1 MKVLRGTA
9 YRFIRKS
16 ESIRSQYIIDRVSV
30 RGELSSRFCVVRLL
44 DNWSSFSRDV
54 ILLSALGG
62 CVTGSG
68 RRLPRGAYASL
79 NEAALLAR
87 TNSRGKVGNE
97 PRWHDAVV
105 ALRVAQTLKPANLG
119 EISAALAS
127 VGSPSEM
134 LRLARN
140 HFAHESSQ
148 ECWDKF
154 AASAWPRG
162 RSRETVWDHLDEVV
176 VAGRS
181 RFNVWIDDL
190 QSIALAATH

>member
-1 MKVLRGTA
+1 MKVLRSTA
-9 YRFIRKS
+9 YRFVTKS
-16 ESIRSQYIIDRVSV
+16 EFIRSQYVADRASV
-30 RGELSSRFCVVRLL
+30 RGDLSARFCLVRLL
-44 DNWSSFSRDV
+44 DHWSSFSRDT
-54 ILLSALGG
+54 ILVSSLGG
-62 CVTGSG
+62 CLTGSG
-68 RRLPRGAYASL
+68 RKLPRGPYASI
-79 NEAALLAR
+79 NEAALVAR
-87 TNSRGKVGNE
+87 TNSKGKPGNE

-127 VGSPSEM
+127 VGSPSDM
-134 LRLARN
+134 LRLIRN

-162 RSRETVWDHLDEVV
+162 RRRETVWDYLDEIVM
-176 VAGRS
+176 AGRS
-181 RFNVWIDDL
+181 RFDVWVDDL